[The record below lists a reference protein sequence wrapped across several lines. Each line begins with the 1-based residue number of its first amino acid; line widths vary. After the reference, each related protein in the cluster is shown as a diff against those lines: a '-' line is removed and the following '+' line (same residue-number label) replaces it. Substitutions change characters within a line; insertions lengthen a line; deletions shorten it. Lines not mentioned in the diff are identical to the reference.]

1 MERRS
6 KTVVR
11 KGIIYHFTVEGMEY
25 KAFIWQAGSQ
35 FCGRVNDNPQIA
47 ECAGRTAQAVR
58 DALATSLT
66 KAIAK

>member
-11 KGIIYHFTVEGMEY
+11 KGTMHYFTVEGIEY
-25 KAFIWQAGSQ
+25 KAFIWQTGSQ
-35 FCGRVNDNPQIA
+35 FYGRINDNPQIA